1 MNILIKFGKSGKPIL
16 IKNQSKLAKLG
27 FGKDLNRVFVD
38 PKIDRDWLIEIQS
51 QDYCH
56 EERGCEFGRGKAF
69 SLPKNGIV
77 RIALTHYSTFSP
89 KMVVWVDVEK
99 EKVVTPTPEMVEA
112 YKNKR
117 VFDLY

>member
-27 FGKDLNRVFVD
+27 FDKDLNEVFIN
-38 PKIDRDWLIEIQS
+38 PEINRDWFIEIQS
-51 QDYCH
+51 QDSFY
-56 EERGCEFGRGKAF
+56 EGRGCEFGRGKAF